1 MLACVV
7 TPGSILLAS
16 NYGVALHAKG
26 GVRLDRVQVV
36 ASDERMKESVKEL
49 VLVVMVMAH
58 H

>member
-26 GVRLDRVQVV
+26 GAWLDRVQVV